1 MTGVFWRFVLAHVDP
16 RQLKELVA
24 EAGVS
29 VQHLDIAWPD
39 FGDGPLGIASLRVW
53 TLTGGD
59 FPVVVEVASQ
69 HALPI
74 EERDFAQRL
83 STAMN
88 TEVLVSGGTPNY
100 AWMVL
105 VSPNEHPRRVC
116 VNIGYL
122 DRDEYVIHPDP
133 YPEQGED

>member
-16 RQLKELVA
+16 PQLKELVA
-24 EAGVS
+24 EAFGVS

-83 STAMN
+83 SRNAELRVDGPRLAERAST
-88 TEVLVSGGTPNY
+88 TRVR
-100 AWMVL
+100 
-105 VSPNEHPRRVC
+105 EHRLPH
-116 VNIGYL
+116 
-122 DRDEYVIHPDP
+122 RDEYVIHPDP